1 MGKKRWDEA
10 TVIAAI
16 RALAAKNGCAK
27 CTDDGALYVAA
38 RIYFKSWS
46 RACAVAGVP
55 AGSKK
60 KSRGY
65 VMSSCLL
72 YDKETKSCKGLNE
85 LVCARKEC
93 SFYKRANAA
102 NRKQYAQ
109 DCARIEEWQKKKYS
123 KEGLM

>member
-27 CTDDGALYVAA
+27 C
-38 RIYFKSWS
+38 
-46 RACAVAGVP
+46 
-55 AGSKK
+55 
-60 KSRGY
+60 
-65 VMSSCLL
+65 
-72 YDKETKSCKGLNE
+72 

-93 SFYKRANAA
+93 SFYKRANAE

-123 KEGLM
+123 KEGWL